1 MRWRSKRGERDVEK
15 LQLVCGKVRGKKW
28 KSCTSLAVEEAS
40 TCVTNSTRP
49 HVGHLCT
56 WTLSKAQSFRKI
68 EVLIGFSI
76 QLTDLS
82 ACNSFMK
89 LASAAREPTTAA
101 VLLLGVSLL
110 CAPCA
115 HFKRKWNLLKLIC
128 HFNGITAPS
137 RNIPSSTFNWNL
149 LISLIFQSKKQ
160 RDTQPKME
168 KEKGCERE
176 REGDSYSSYTCTL
189 PASWP

>member
-1 MRWRSKRGERDVEK
+1 MRGVGAGQK
-15 LQLVCGKVRGKKW
+15 LQLVCGKVGEKC
-28 KSCTSLAVEEAS
+28 KSCSSLAVAEAS
-40 TCVTNSTRP
+40 TCATNPTRP

-89 LASAAREPTTAA
+89 QQQEHQLRQHRFACGRVPRP
-101 VLLLGVSLL
+101 

-115 HFKRKWNLLKLIC
+115 LFKRKWNLLKLIC

-137 RNIPSSTFNWNL
+137 RSIPSSTFNWNL
-149 LISLIFQSKKQ
+149 LISLIFQSSG
-160 RDTQPKME
+160 
-168 KEKGCERE
+168 KETRSPRRSGEEELERE
-176 REGDSYSSYTCTL
+176 LLHLHVRIDRLVALC
-189 PASWP
+189 